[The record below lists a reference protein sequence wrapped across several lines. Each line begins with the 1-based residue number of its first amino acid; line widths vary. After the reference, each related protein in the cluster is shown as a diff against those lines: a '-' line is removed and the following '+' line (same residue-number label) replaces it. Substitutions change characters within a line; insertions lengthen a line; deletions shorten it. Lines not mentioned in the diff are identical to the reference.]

1 MYAPKSVT
9 TLWPSPKLRWKEN
22 FPCNNNCIR
31 GLTISNCEFRSQQ
44 TCGSATTSWNS
55 FWL

>member
-22 FPCNNNCIR
+22 FPCHNCIR
-31 GLTISNCEFRSQQ
+31 GLKISNCEVRSQK
-44 TCGSATTSWNS
+44 TWGSATTSWNS